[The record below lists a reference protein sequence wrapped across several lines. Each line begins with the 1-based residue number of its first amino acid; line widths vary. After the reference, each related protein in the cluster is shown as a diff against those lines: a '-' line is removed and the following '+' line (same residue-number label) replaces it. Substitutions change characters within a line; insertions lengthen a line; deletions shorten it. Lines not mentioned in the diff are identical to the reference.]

1 MSWIPTIINLAIA
14 IVAGVAL
21 VRWGR
26 QQRARR
32 RTETPAERRQDS
44 VVNFGLIGVTV
55 GILFALTFALTYI
68 VTVDYGPPWLHAW
81 SLPLAVAAIVGGYL
95 LSFLSGWLA
104 R

>member
-55 GILFALTFALTYI
+55 GILFALTYI